1 MSHRYFEMKRFH
13 WLLFTVAF
21 GFLPIIMRAIT
32 SGGSDSGV
40 SGIAHTDVAFF
51 GLMFNAVAMAN
62 VISEK
67 HAPRVYLLVLGA
79 TSVLSI
85 SFIGAYM
92 AGLSSGVDTAML
104 WLWLVF
110 TLIVSVTLSFFTT
123 DADLMYELQRVLDQS
138 DQVSKLPSPL
148 KQKAHAVLDAMGDD
162 REGERMK
169 LFDAVFNHYNWKL
182 ANRGAVL
189 VCGTDE
195 NGNPTIKLNDELS
208 PEEELHKLLAALL
221 EKFKQEDAR

>member
-1 MSHRYFEMKRFH
+1 
-13 WLLFTVAF
+13 
-21 GFLPIIMRAIT
+21 MRAIT

-104 WLWLVF
+104 WLWLVEV
-110 TLIVSVTLSFFTT
+110 VS
-123 DADLMYELQRVLDQS
+123 
-138 DQVSKLPSPL
+138 
-148 KQKAHAVLDAMGDD
+148 
-162 REGERMK
+162 
-169 LFDAVFNHYNWKL
+169 
-182 ANRGAVL
+182 
-189 VCGTDE
+189 
-195 NGNPTIKLNDELS
+195 
-208 PEEELHKLLAALL
+208 
-221 EKFKQEDAR
+221 